1 MVSKSGVA
9 IVVAIVCIVGAVSVV
24 NAALGPA
31 LGITKTTGLQDDVN
45 EAESTFG
52 NETDG
57 SVTEQGSISP
67 LSAVSKFA
75 QALSLLP
82 KLPQLLINLGVA
94 PAIANFIGEP
104 AFVIAGITLVAL
116 AMRVTL

>member
-1 MVSKSGVA
+1 MVSRSGA
-9 IVVAIVCIVGAVSVV
+9 TLVVAIVCIISAVTVV
-24 NAALGPA
+24 NAALGPQ
-31 LGITKTTGLQDDVN
+31 LGITKTTGLKDDVDT
-45 EAESTFG
+45 AESTFG

-57 SVTEQGSISP
+57 SVTEQGAISP

-75 QALSLLP
+75 QSLSLLP
-82 KLPQLLINLGVA
+82 KFGQLLVNLGVH
-94 PAIANFIGEP
+94 PAIAGFVSGP